1 MTLGYASIHDSP
13 TGLSVNCED
22 FDVEFFGGSD
32 YEFTYTLDKHN
43 RDKLWRILKS
53 KNADGAMEDMV
64 REYFGVS
71 LEKTPFGG
79 FCDEYGIKY
88 DLFTWVS

>member
-1 MTLGYASIHDSP
+1 MTLGYAMIHDSP

-32 YEFTYTLDKHN
+32 YEYTYTLDKSN
-43 RDKLWRILKS
+43 RDKLWELLKS
-53 KNADGAMEDMV
+53 KNYTGSMEDMIK
-64 REYFGVS
+64 EYFGVS

-79 FCDEYGIKY
+79 FCNENGIGY
-88 DLFTWVS
+88 DLFNWVS

>member
-1 MTLGYASIHDSP
+1 MTLGHAMIHDSP
-13 TGLSVNCED
+13 NGFRVSCDD

-43 RDKLWRILKS
+43 RDKLWEILKS
-53 KNADGAMEDMV
+53 KKANGAMEDMI

-79 FCDEYGIKY
+79 FCDENGIKY
-88 DLFTWVS
+88 DLFT